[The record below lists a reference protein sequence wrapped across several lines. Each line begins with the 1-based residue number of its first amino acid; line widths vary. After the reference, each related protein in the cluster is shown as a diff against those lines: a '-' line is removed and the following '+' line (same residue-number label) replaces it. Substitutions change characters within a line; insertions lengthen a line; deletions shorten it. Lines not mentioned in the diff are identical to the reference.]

1 MVGIYR
7 NAEGRAAVL
16 ALYERGLAQ
25 LPFRAE
31 SRSVDTR
38 FGRTHVLSAGGP
50 DAPAL
55 VVVHGANGSAV
66 AMAAA
71 FGSLTERFRCH
82 FLDVP
87 GEPNRSSEVRIS
99 KTDDSLT
106 RWLEDVLAALQLER
120 TALLGMSGGGFAV
133 LKLATERPERVARL
147 VLVVPEGLARQQPA
161 RFLAKVLWPLLRYRL
176 RPSEANARRLA
187 AILSGLAPA
196 EVSAA
201 LVEQMDAMRQVRSAA
216 NLGPPFSAEALA
228 RLCAPV
234 LLVVAGRD
242 VVFPGDASAE
252 RARALIPDLRDVITL
267 PHAGHVHPDLV
278 GPPVLA
284 RIADFLAG

>member
-1 MVGIYR
+1 MVGIYKS
-7 NAEGRAAVL
+7 EKGRAAVL

-31 SRSVDTR
+31 SRSVETR
-38 FGRTHVLSAGGP
+38 FGRTHLLSAGP
-50 DAPAL
+50 AQAPPL

-87 GEPNRSSEVRIS
+87 GEPNRSSEVRLS
-99 KTDDSLT
+99 KADDSLT

-120 TALLGMSGGGFAV
+120 PALLGMSGGGFAV
-133 LKLATERPERVARL
+133 LKLATERPERAARVA
-147 VLVVPEGLARQQPA
+147 LVVPEGLARQPPA

-187 AILSGLAPA
+187 GVLSGLAPA
-196 EVSAA
+196 EVSDA

-216 NLGPPFSAEALA
+216 NLGTPFSAEALA
-228 RLCAPV
+228 RLRAPV

-252 RARALIPDLRDVITL
+252 RARALIPDLRDVIAL

-278 GPPVLA
+278 GPAVLA
-284 RIADFLAG
+284 RIAAFLEA